1 MDLLQFQNN
10 LLSINV
16 WELLKPILRRYLP
29 EILDAN
35 TRQLR
40 RGELN
45 DGDLLEMYK
54 SAAYLD
60 FKESLASYK
69 APSGVADLFVT
80 GDFQDAFFGEVND
93 EGITF
98 DSNDEKTEV
107 LERRYSSDLFGIQ
120 PKEWEV
126 IKQDQIIPELVK
138 AIQMAIFKN

>member
-10 LLSINV
+10 LLNIDV

-35 TRQLR
+35 TGQLR

-60 FKESLASYK
+60 FKESLSSYK

-80 GDFQDAFFGEVND
+80 GDFHFAFFGEVND

-98 DSNDEKTEV
+98 DSDDEKTEV
-107 LERRYSSDLFGIQ
+107 LERRYSSDIFGIQ
-120 PKEWEV
+120 PNEWEV
-126 IKQDQIIPELVK
+126 IKREQVLPELVK
-138 AIQMAIFKN
+138 AIQMAMFKN